1 MDNKERRATKRAF
14 DTTIDSYRIFC
25 EKFKRQQRTRIR
37 FVADGRFGHSSHPLL
52 HALWL
57 AHALRY
63 STRRRA
69 SIGVRSR
76 RRRCRYPIRARRFPC
91 SKCSRRIEHSFLR
104 SYIRIDN
111 VADFEITEGREIRV
125 WPATGAAQKDIEIFL
140 LGPAWATLC
149 HQRRILPLHA
159 SAIATETGIIALAGH
174 PGAGK
179 STIAAMLS
187 TLNHELIADD
197 ILPVGFNEDLIPG
210 AWPYLRR
217 LKLHR
222 DLITRLAF
230 TPAEKVS
237 ENLDKDKYFVHPKFR
252 GADKW
257 RRLERIY
264 LLEKDVTGSHYLIE
278 PLTGADAVRALVD
291 QTYHFDF
298 ILGTR
303 QFGEHLAFC
312 ARLASKVAIYRL
324 RWTPLSA
331 LTGEFGSLIHQ
342 HLKGADDNPDQVS

>member
-1 MDNKERRATKRAF
+1 MSLSNSGPE
-14 DTTIDSYRIFC
+14 IPP
-25 EKFKRQQRTRIR
+25 
-37 FVADGRFGHSSHPLL
+37 VAN
-52 HALWL
+52 
-57 AHALRY
+57 
-63 STRRRA
+63 
-69 SIGVRSR
+69 VSR
-76 RRRCRYPIRARRFPC
+76 W
-91 SKCSRRIEHSFLR
+91 IEHSFLR

-187 TLNHELIADD
+187 TLNYELIADD

-222 DLITRLAF
+222 NSITRLAF

-237 ENLDKDKYFVHPKFR
+237 ENLDKEKYFVHPKFR

-264 LLEKDVTGSHYLIE
+264 LLEKDVTGSHYPIE

-291 QTYHFDF
+291 QTYQFDF

>member
-1 MDNKERRATKRAF
+1 MKHAF
-14 DTTIDSYRIFC
+14 SIGIDSYRIYC
-25 EKFKRQQRTRIR
+25 EKFKRQQTSARILDLSLTVASATAATHCYFLCGWYTRSDISLTGVPPLERHREDADVVIQIR
-37 FVADGRFGHSSHPLL
+37 SGRSPL
-52 HALWL
+52 AN
-57 AHALRY
+57 AA
-63 STRRRA
+63 
-69 SIGVRSR
+69 
-76 RRRCRYPIRARRFPC
+76 
-91 SKCSRRIEHSFLR
+91 RRIEHSFQRSHLR
-104 SYIRIDN
+104 IHN
-111 VADFEITEGREIRV
+111 VADFEISEGREILI
-125 WPATGAAQKDIEIFL
+125 WPATGAKQKDIEIFL

-149 HQRRILPLHA
+149 HQRKILPLHA
-159 SAIATETGIIALAGH
+159 SAIANETSITAFAGH

-187 TLNHELIADD
+187 TLNYELIADD
-197 ILPVGFNEDLIPG
+197 ILPVDFNQDLTPG

-222 DLITRLAF
+222 DLITRFAF

-237 ENLDKDKYFVHPKFR
+237 EDLDKEKYFVYPKFR

-264 LLEKDVTGSHYLIE
+264 LLEKDVTGSHDSIE
-278 PLTGADAVRALVD
+278 PLAGADAVRVLVD

-298 ILGTR
+298 IPGTR

-312 ARLASKVAIYRL
+312 TRLASKVAIYRL

-331 LTGEFGSLIHQ
+331 STEEFRSLICR
-342 HLKGADDNPDQVS
+342 HLKGAEDNPGQVS